1 MPEQDKPTQVIG
13 IEPQDTK
20 LINFTIKIDSPDTYI
35 YSNVAGV
42 SISPWDIRINFADV
56 NVTDEGQE
64 QVFKAVTGVV
74 MPPEHAAGLVM
85 LLTGQLKQYESQFG
99 EIRYPPWQAMKA
111 RNAARAAKMA
121 EEPQSPKTE
130 G

>member
-13 IEPQDTK
+13 VEPQGTK
-20 LINFTIKIDSPDTYI
+20 VINFTLKIDPPGSYI

-56 NVTDEGQE
+56 NVTDEGTE
-64 QVFKAVTGVV
+64 QVFKAVAGII
-74 MPPEHAAGLVM
+74 MPPEHAAGLVL

-99 EIRYPPWQAMKA
+99 DIRNPQWQAMKA
-111 RNAARAAKMA
+111 RNAKRAAALA
-121 EEPQSPKTE
+121 EQPKAE
-130 G
+130 V